1 MPELRQNR
9 FTKEWVIVATERA
22 KRPEEL
28 RVQRDSRPPLPHY
41 SETCPFC
48 PGNER
53 LALDVDPNRP
63 DTFLVDPWGRQWMM
77 LARWGSLISSSAYM
91 ALVLFGISEKIIVG
105 AEQ

>member
-1 MPELRQNR
+1 MPEIRKHYFLD
-9 FTKEWVIVATERA
+9 EYCIIAAERK
-22 KRPEEL
+22 KRPSDFRMQKAE
-28 RVQRDSRPPLPHY
+28 RGDGK
-41 SETCPFC
+41 TCPFC